1 MDDRRDLG
9 VVRDSSETLNNM
21 RRDAEHREL
30 VAGPSARLGRQ
41 PLPVLRRRREKPGF
55 SEEGW
60 GQTSTPYLRRMTG
73 RGRRRLYLGRPTSL
87 HRSHGLGRTRWGL
100 GLLRGT
106 ERRGEAEEP
115 AGTYSL
121 QFIAPGRVSPGAQ
134 QK

>member
-41 PLPVLRRRREKPGF
+41 PLPVLRRRRAGLQR
-55 SEEGW
+55 G
-60 GQTSTPYLRRMTG
+60 GMGADGSTPYLRRMTG

-134 QK
+134 QE